1 MTIFMSPE
9 YPCLRICTIEDAKVI
24 DWICTGSKL
33 IWQSETNK
41 YLNKTRKT
49 NNAAHRRR
57 TTQRRTKTTKS
68 EKKNEIDVKITYFN
82 KREREKRFRGVILGQ
97 KMTLNHLS
105 LMEEGKE
112 TRVSVT
118 AHTREKEKREV
129 LEIVLIYCSKYLI
142 LIFFH

>member
-1 MTIFMSPE
+1 
-9 YPCLRICTIEDAKVI
+9 
-24 DWICTGSKL
+24 
-33 IWQSETNK
+33 
-41 YLNKTRKT
+41 
-49 NNAAHRRR
+49 
-57 TTQRRTKTTKS
+57 
-68 EKKNEIDVKITYFN
+68 VKITYFN